1 MSQQKYSKATA
12 ASTFLVCCVLSAV
25 SLLLIIN
32 KQRVID
38 QVTVWQYNPTSEISA
53 LADRG
58 GMSDYG
64 KFLYLASQPKLEAT
78 QDFNLE
84 CDRIE
89 NITSILGCYSNYRIF
104 IYDVTDPQLDGIREV
119 TAAHEMLHAAYI
131 RMNNDDKSK
140 VDTLLEVEYKKL
152 ENNKNFMERMDF
164 YARTEPGQRYNELHS
179 VIGTEVAEV
188 NSELET
194 YYDKYFS
201 DRQKVVELNIK
212 YSSVFQKL
220 ESRAN
225 ELSEQLS
232 TLESDISN
240 RSAQYNTD
248 VQILNHDI
256 ATFNRQVSNGEFSS
270 QEQSIYERATLMD
283 RAANLDVVR
292 TEINNDITK
301 YHSILSEYNSIAS
314 QSKKLNNLID
324 STLAPAPSI

>member
-1 MSQQKYSKATA
+1 
-12 ASTFLVCCVLSAV
+12 
-25 SLLLIIN
+25 
-32 KQRVID
+32 
-38 QVTVWQYNPTSEISA
+38 
-53 LADRG
+53 
-58 GMSDYG
+58 
-64 KFLYLASQPKLEAT
+64 
-78 QDFNLE
+78 
-84 CDRIE
+84 
-89 NITSILGCYSNYRIF
+89 
-104 IYDVTDPQLDGIREV
+104 LDGIREV

-188 NSELET
+188 SSELET